1 MPGREK
7 RKRKR
12 KRRNKAKVRG
22 KKDRKEEGMMEIEG
36 VEVVIMNEEAA
47 AEDQTMIEAA
57 GEEVITIEAVEEGA
71 VKTEGEMTKVIMTDL
86 QQEEVAAG
94 AEVTKLKKN
103 DKCVEGMMIATNEN
117 RSTSTMTIP
126 QKSH

>member
-1 MPGREK
+1 MPGRGR

-12 KRRNKAKVRG
+12 KRRNRAKIRG

-36 VEVVIMNEEAA
+36 AEVVIMNEEAA

-94 AEVTKLKKN
+94 AEATKLKKN
-103 DKCVEGMMIATNEN
+103 DKCEEGMMIAINEN
-117 RSTSTMTIP
+117 RSTSTTTTP
-126 QKSH
+126 PRTR